1 MIVPLKKRMLKIR
14 LIINIPLFLVLSL
27 LKHNE
32 FKMVVPLLKEYA
44 IQ

>member
-1 MIVPLKKRMLKIR
+1 MIVPAKKRKLKTR

-32 FKMVVPLLKEYA
+32 FKIVVPLLKEHA